1 MEHQEFDKLIKTQLS
16 LWKDILKLNDWDVK
30 IDYWP
35 HAALGDSVSRVQWS
49 RNQQT
54 ATIALRIPEDVP
66 PVERDW
72 PENEAADY
80 DISLVHELLHL
91 KCMPMES
98 KVDWAEEQ
106 LANHLSRAMVK
117 LYREGHVA
125 LTGMVGTEVIK
136 ETSTKDNASLSGHYL

>member
-1 MEHQEFDKLIKTQLS
+1 VEHLEFDKLIKTQLS
-16 LWKDILKLNDWDVK
+16 FWQGILKLNDWDIK

-35 HAALGDSVSRVQWS
+35 HSAFENSVSKVHWS

-54 ATIALRIPEDVP
+54 ATIALRIPEDLP

-80 DISLVHELLHL
+80 DISLLHELLHL
-91 KCMPMES
+91 KCMPLES

-117 LYREGHVA
+117 LYREGHVPF
-125 LTGMVGTEVIK
+125 TGMSGEND
-136 ETSTKDNASLSGHYL
+136 TKDRGPIIGQVGHYL